1 MSRCVEHNYE
11 LLKLLSKTKGKK
23 REAIINASE
32 NDLIKAISECVHNV
46 LSGNVELTPE
56 EKRKLAPKKKHLR
69 DLADSKVSFKQKR
82 EVIQRGGNLLA
93 VLLPPVI
100 ESLGRLFFQKHQ

>member
-1 MSRCVEHNYE
+1 MSRCAEHNYE
-11 LLKLLSKTKGKK
+11 LLKLLAKTKGKK
-23 REAIINASE
+23 RDAIISASDK
-32 NDLIKAISECVHNV
+32 DLIKAICECAHNV
-46 LSGNVELTPE
+46 LRGNVELTPE

-69 DLADSKVSFKQKR
+69 HLADNKVSLKRKR